1 VNRVVTG
8 RDESGNPAIIRQGAS
23 PTVIHAGKYTTTELW
38 VNDPAKPL
46 SAGEPSLSEWSLEP
60 PTGGACFRIVEIAP
74 DEEGD
79 AAEHI
84 EDLDY
89 GAFQEEHHTDTLDL
103 VTVLRGEV
111 TLVVGGSEVT
121 LRPGDSV
128 IQQPG
133 IPHNWENRSTE
144 PGVLVGVLISA
155 RTGMLGRCAIGN
167 DRTRSESSA

>member
-8 RDESGNPAIIRQGAS
+8 RDERGNPAIIQQGAS

-38 VNDPAKPL
+38 VNDPAKAWA
-46 SAGEPSLSEWSLEP
+46 AGEPSLSEWSLEP
-60 PTGGACFRIVEIAP
+60 PPGGACFRVVEIAP
-74 DEEGD
+74 NEGGGGM
-79 AAEHI
+79 EHTG
-84 EDLDY
+84 DSDH
-89 GAFQEEHHTDTLDL
+89 GAFQDEHYTDTLDL

-111 TLVVGGSEVT
+111 TLVVGRSEVT

-133 IPHNWENRSTE
+133 VPHSWENRSAE

-155 RTGMLGRCAIGN
+155 RTAH
-167 DRTRSESSA
+167 